1 MDIFRAIQPVVSS
14 YVSTYTQIIQ
24 QDRQDGSTHNNDASD
39 IPIQQTDILD
49 LESNEIG
56 NFPDTIS

>member
-24 QDRQDGSTHNNDASD
+24 QDRQDGSSHNNDASD

>member
-56 NFPDTIS
+56 NYRYNI

>member
-24 QDRQDGSTHNNDASD
+24 QDGSTHNNDASD

-49 LESNEIG
+49 FGIQ
-56 NFPDTIS
+56 

>member
-24 QDRQDGSTHNNDASD
+24 QDRQDGSTHHNDASD
-39 IPIQQTDILD
+39 IPIQQTDI
-49 LESNEIG
+49 
-56 NFPDTIS
+56 

>member
-14 YVSTYTQIIQ
+14 YVSTYNQIIQ

-49 LESNEIG
+49 FGIQ
-56 NFPDTIS
+56 